1 MKSIKVP
8 FNFSGGGVVTTV
20 SPTVAAEQKIINVL
34 TTNKY
39 ERVMRHRYGANIN
52 QLLYE
57 SIDDLSIADFVVDAK
72 QEAAD
77 NISRTSILDIKLNST
92 NSIASYTN
100 SETTLGIT
108 VVYRIPLGAPQ
119 VVSFKVAAPGI
130 TTEDTPI

>member
-8 FNFSGGGVVTTV
+8 FNFSGGRVATTS

-57 SIDDLSIADFVVDAK
+57 EIDELSIADFIIDAK

-77 NISRTSILDIKLNST
+77 SISRTSILDIKLTPT
-92 NSIASYTN
+92 NSIASYDN

-108 VVYRIPLGAPQ
+108 VIYRIPLGSPQ
-119 VVSFKVAAPGI
+119 VVSFRVAAPGI

>member
-8 FNFSGGGVVTTV
+8 FNFSGGRVATTS
-20 SPTVAAEQKIINVL
+20 SPTVVAEQKIINVL

-39 ERVMRHRYGANIN
+39 ERVMRHRYGANVN

-57 SIDDLSIADFVVDAK
+57 EIDELSTADFIIDAK

-77 NISRTSILDIKLNST
+77 SISRTSILDIKLTPT
-92 NSIASYTN
+92 NTIAAYGN

-108 VVYRIPLGAPQ
+108 VTYRIPLGAPQ
-119 VVSFKVAAPGI
+119 VVAFKVAAPGI

>member
-8 FNFSGGGVVTTV
+8 FNFSGGRVATTF
-20 SPTVAAEQKIINVL
+20 SPEIVAEQKIVNVL

-57 SIDDLSIADFVVDAK
+57 EIDELSIIDFVVDAK
-72 QEAAD
+72 HEASD
-77 NISRTSILDIKLNST
+77 NISRTSILDIKITSPNT
-92 NSIASYTN
+92 VASYGN

-108 VVYRIPLGAPQ
+108 VIYRIPLGAPQ
-119 VVSFKVAAPGI
+119 VVSFKIAAPGI

>member
-8 FNFSGGGVVTTV
+8 FNFSGGRVATTS
-20 SPTVAAEQKIINVL
+20 SPEIVAEQKIVNVL

-57 SIDDLSIADFVVDAK
+57 EIDELSIIDFVVDAK
-72 QEAAD
+72 HEASD
-77 NISRTSILDIKLNST
+77 NISRTSILDIKITSPNT
-92 NSIASYTN
+92 VASYGN

-108 VVYRIPLGAPQ
+108 VIYRIPLGAPQ
-119 VVSFKVAAPGI
+119 VVSFKIAAPGI

>member
-8 FNFSGGGVVTTV
+8 FNFSGGRVVTTE

-52 QLLYE
+52 QLLFDE
-57 SIDDLSIADFVVDAK
+57 IDELSIADFVVDAK

-77 NISRTSILDIKLNST
+77 NISRTSILDIKLTPTS
-92 NSIASYTN
+92 SIASYGN

-119 VVSFKVAAPGI
+119 VVSFRVAAPGI
-130 TTEDTPI
+130 LTEDTPI

>member
-8 FNFSGGGVVTTV
+8 FNFSGGRVATTS

-52 QLLYE
+52 QLLFDE
-57 SIDDLSIADFVVDAK
+57 IDDLSIADFVVDAK
-72 QEAAD
+72 QETTD
-77 NISRTSILDIKLNST
+77 NISRTAVLDIKLTPT
-92 NSIASYTN
+92 NTVASYTN

-119 VVSFKVAAPGI
+119 VVSFNVAAPGI

>member
-8 FNFSGGGVVTTV
+8 FNFSGGRVATIA